1 MEEKDKKTNQNKEDK
16 QKENKT
22 SPEVK
27 AVNKEADKAKVEA
40 KATSKEENKAK
51 KETDKTK
58 TEAKATNK
66 DENKAKTK
74 VKKEKK
80 SKKWIIVV
88 VLLVIL
94 IILAVLVLY
103 TSITPRDS
111 VNNLFT
117 NLKNGNKFMASL
129 NIDYDN
135 LISVLDST
143 IVQQNGSEMSNLE
156 RECFN
161 ELSWEITGESVEN
174 NTATVTATVTT
185 KSFRQVLLNWIEKI
199 SEVLENQDDI
209 STEQNLQLLEESLT
223 EEDVGTTQTEV
234 TINLE
239 RKGFTWKVIIDEE
252 FIDAIFPGLNQ
263 VLDVMEQ
270 LSNEISE
277 TNQ

>member
-80 SKKWIIVV
+80 SKKWIILV

-239 RKGFTWKVIIDEE
+239 RKGFTWKVIIDED

>member
-1 MEEKDKKTNQNKEDK
+1 MEEKDKKTNQNKEGK

-239 RKGFTWKVIIDEE
+239 RKGFTWKVIIDED

>member
-1 MEEKDKKTNQNKEDK
+1 MEEKDKKTNQNKEGK

-94 IILAVLVLY
+94 IILAALVLY

-143 IVQQNGSEMSNLE
+143 IVQQNGSGMSNLE
-156 RECFN
+156 KECFN
-161 ELSWEITGESVEN
+161 ELAWEITGESVEN

-239 RKGFTWKVIIDEE
+239 RKGFTWKVIINED

>member
-1 MEEKDKKTNQNKEDK
+1 MEEKDKKTNQNKEGK

-27 AVNKEADKAKVEA
+27 AVNKEADKAKAEA

-239 RKGFTWKVIIDEE
+239 RKGFTWKVIINEE

>member
-40 KATSKEENKAK
+40 KAEV
-51 KETDKTK
+51 
-58 TEAKATNK
+58 KATNK

>member
-239 RKGFTWKVIIDEE
+239 RKGFTWKVIIDED

>member
-1 MEEKDKKTNQNKEDK
+1 MEEKDKKTNQNKEGK

-209 STEQNLQLLEESLT
+209 STEQNLQLLEESLI

-239 RKGFTWKVIIDEE
+239 RKGFTWKVIIDED

>member
-234 TINLE
+234 TINIE

>member
-1 MEEKDKKTNQNKEDK
+1 MEEKDKKTNQNKEGK

-94 IILAVLVLY
+94 IILAALVLY

-161 ELSWEITGESVEN
+161 ELSWKITGESVEN

-239 RKGFTWKVIIDEE
+239 RKGFTWKVIINED

>member
-1 MEEKDKKTNQNKEDK
+1 MEEKDKKTNQNKEGK

-94 IILAVLVLY
+94 IILAALVLY

-161 ELSWEITGESVEN
+161 ELSWKITGESVEN

-239 RKGFTWKVIIDEE
+239 RKGFTWKVIINEE